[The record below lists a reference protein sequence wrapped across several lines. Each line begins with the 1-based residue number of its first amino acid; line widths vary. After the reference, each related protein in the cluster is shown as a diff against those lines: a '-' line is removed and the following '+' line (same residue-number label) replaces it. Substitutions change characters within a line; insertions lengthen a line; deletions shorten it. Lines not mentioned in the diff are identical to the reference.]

1 MFIRLLIVV
10 LVAAWTAIGR
20 ADGTT
25 APPNIVVVLVD
36 DLRWD
41 DLGCTGHPFVQTP
54 NIDRIAREGAS
65 FKNAFATTPICSP
78 SRGSLLTGLHTNKH
92 GIIDNTERGEQS
104 HRLKTFPQELQKA
117 GYDTAY
123 IGKWHMG
130 NDNAPRPGFDRW
142 LCLKGQGTSFDS
154 LANDDGRDI
163 ETEGYVT
170 DILNKESL
178 DFVRKLRTG
187 PFLLYLSH
195 KGLHP
200 ETAQAADGTLSDPE
214 ASNYIP
220 AARHATQYKGEK
232 VPRRPNS
239 GVAPLDKPALQQKI
253 AGLKPLGPETV
264 GSDEDVLNRLRML
277 SAIDEGV
284 GELITALEEAGQLD
298 NTIVVVTSDHGYF
311 YGEHGLNV
319 ERRLAYEESIRIPL
333 LIRYPAR
340 IKAGS
345 QPESMVQTI
354 DLAPTMVAAAGV
366 EIPSQYHGRSL
377 WPLLEGSIPADWR
390 DSVLVQYWSETVFP
404 RINKLGYQAVRD
416 DRWKLIHYTDQPGM
430 DELYDL
436 QSDPYELKNL
446 ISDPGARDELA
457 AMQAKL
463 SKLLAESNR

>member
-1 MFIRLLIVV
+1 MRTWFLIF
-10 LVAAWTAIGR
+10 AIHLAFAGVCY
-20 ADGTT
+20 ADGHV
-25 APPNIVVVLVD
+25 APPNIVVVLID

-41 DLGCTGHPFVQTP
+41 DLGCTGHPFVHTP
-54 NIDRIAREGAS
+54 NIDRVAREGAN

-78 SRGSLLTGLHTNKH
+78 SRGSLLTGLHTVKH
-92 GIIDNTERGEQS
+92 GIIDNTDRSKQS
-104 HRLKTFPQELQKA
+104 HQLKTFPQELQKA
-117 GYDTAY
+117 GYETAY

-130 NDNAPRPGFDRW
+130 NDNTPRPGFDRW

-154 LANDDGRDI
+154 LANDNGRNV
-163 ETEGYVT
+163 ETKGYVT

-178 DFVRKLRTG
+178 DFVRKPRTA
-187 PFLLYLSH
+187 PFLLYLAH

-220 AARHATQYKGEK
+220 APRHADQYKGEK

-239 GVAPLDKPALQQKI
+239 GVAPVDKPALQQKI

-264 GSDEDVLNRLRML
+264 GPDEDVLNRLRML

-284 GELITALEEAGQLD
+284 GELLQALEQTGQLD
-298 NTIVVVTSDHGYF
+298 NTVFVVTSDNGYF

-333 LIRYPAR
+333 LVRYPSR
-340 IKAGS
+340 IKAGLT
-345 QPESMVQTI
+345 PDSMVQTI

-377 WPLLEGSIPADWR
+377 WPLLEGEIPADWR

-416 DRWKLIHYTDQPGM
+416 GRWKLIHYTDQSGM

-446 ISDPGARDELA
+446 INDPGAKDELA
-457 AMQAKL
+457 VMQAKL
-463 SKLLAESNR
+463 NKLLAESNR

>member
-1 MFIRLLIVV
+1 MYERLFVGCL
-10 LVAAWTAIGR
+10 AILASLSILSG
-20 ADGTT
+20 AF
-25 APPNIVVVLVD
+25 AEKPNIVVVLVD

-41 DLGCTGHPFVQTP
+41 DLGCTGHPFVKTP

-65 FKNAFATTPICSP
+65 FQNAFVTTPICSP

-92 GIIDNTERGEQS
+92 GIIDNTDRSEQS
-104 HRLKTFPQELQKA
+104 HRLKTFPQELQKG
-117 GYDTAY
+117 GYETAY

-130 NDNAPRPGFDRW
+130 NDNSPRPGFDRW
-142 LCLKGQGTSFDS
+142 YCLKGQGTSFDS
-154 LANDDGRDI
+154 LANDNGRDI
-163 ETEGYVT
+163 ETKGYVT
-170 DILNKESL
+170 DILNQESL
-178 DFVRKLRTG
+178 AFVSKPHDR
-187 PFLLYLSH
+187 PFLLYLAH

-200 ETAQAADGTLSDPE
+200 ETAQAADGSLSDPE

-220 AARHATQYKGEK
+220 APRHADQYKGEK

-264 GSDEDVLNRLRML
+264 GSDEDVRNRLRML

-284 GELITALEEAGQLD
+284 GELVEALEKSGELD
-298 NTIVVVTSDHGYF
+298 NTIFVVLSDHGYF

-333 LIRYPAR
+333 IIRYPAR
-340 IKAGS
+340 IEAGS
-345 QPESMVQTI
+345 TPESMVQTI

-366 EIPSQYHGRSL
+366 EVPSRYHGRSL

-404 RINKLGYQAVRD
+404 RINQLGYQAVRN
-416 DRWKLIHYTDQPGM
+416 DRWKLIHYTDQHGM

-446 ISDPGARDELA
+446 ISDPAAQEALA
-457 AMQAKL
+457 AMQAEL
-463 SKLLAESNR
+463 GELLAESNR